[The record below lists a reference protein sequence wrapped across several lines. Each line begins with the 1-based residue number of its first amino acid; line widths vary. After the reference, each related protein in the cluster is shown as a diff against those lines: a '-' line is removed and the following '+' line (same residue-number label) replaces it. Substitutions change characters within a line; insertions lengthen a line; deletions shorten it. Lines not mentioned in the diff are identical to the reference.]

1 MCSKLGID
9 AKENQAQLEVFKM
22 SISLSEVWLCL
33 VMYTQILTCPG
44 KRFLYRLHWV
54 THDIKRYVFL
64 EVQVIWMYE
73 LISSFKALS
82 FKGFCPISNDKMAQI
97 TSKACIFSH
106 LLLEPFC
113 CKDNCRR
120 FCLFIGHFSF
130 FFWLYACESVLLYF
144 WTTTLR
150 IFCVVWTVFE
160 WVLKCYC
167 YFLKCQ
173 T

>member
-1 MCSKLGID
+1 MPRKI
-9 AKENQAQLEVFKM
+9 KH
-22 SISLSEVWLCL
+22 SLKCL
-33 VMYTQILTCPG
+33 KCLFHFLKCGCACPG

-82 FKGFCPISNDKMAQI
+82 FKGFCPISNDKTAQI

-167 YFLKCQ
+167 YFPKCQ

>member
-1 MCSKLGID
+1 MPRKI
-9 AKENQAQLEVFKM
+9 KH
-22 SISLSEVWLCL
+22 SLKCL
-33 VMYTQILTCPG
+33 KCLFH
-44 KRFLYRLHWV
+44 FLKCGCAWSCTHKYRLVLGKDFSTDFTGWHMILK
-54 THDIKRYVFL
+54 DVFL

-82 FKGFCPISNDKMAQI
+82 FKGFCPISNDKTAQI

-167 YFLKCQ
+167 YFPKCQ